1 MVLRAPTSPPRFSG
15 AGFLKRSC
23 YSLAPT
29 EVPGAPEPYK
39 VAGRASSARTW
50 RSTYPAS
57 HHRKQRATAGGQTQT
72 MLLKLVIDLR
82 LRREKLNAN
91 VLAAYEHNLG
101 RADLEEQKASK
112 DWFDRTNDDDNVLQS
127 PVPSRV
133 QSSTRN
139 RASGG
144 KKKVKQIQFE
154 EQIDKAMMH
163 SQRELAKATSAQ
175 VDIMQHQL
183 VVAQKKVAIL
193 EVQQKSAEGSGG
205 DDIDVH
211 LNGRNLE
218 KSIY

>member
-91 VLAAYEHNLG
+91 VLAA
-101 RADLEEQKASK
+101 
-112 DWFDRTNDDDNVLQS
+112 
-127 PVPSRV
+127 SRK
-133 QSSTRN
+133 
-139 RASGG
+139 G
-144 KKKVKQIQFE
+144 
-154 EQIDKAMMH
+154 
-163 SQRELAKATSAQ
+163 
-175 VDIMQHQL
+175 
-183 VVAQKKVAIL
+183 
-193 EVQQKSAEGSGG
+193 
-205 DDIDVH
+205 
-211 LNGRNLE
+211 
-218 KSIY
+218 